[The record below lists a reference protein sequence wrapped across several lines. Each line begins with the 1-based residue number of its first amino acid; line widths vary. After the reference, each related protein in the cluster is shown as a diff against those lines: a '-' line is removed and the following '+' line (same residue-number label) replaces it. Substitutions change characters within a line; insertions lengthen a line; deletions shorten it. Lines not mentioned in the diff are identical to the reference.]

1 MGAVIMDPSKAF
13 DTINYDHSLGK
24 LYAYGFTDKSLRFIQ
39 AILQIVHRDQ
49 KLIPTLLASLNCF

>member
-1 MGAVIMDPSKAF
+1 MDPSKAF

-39 AILQIVHRDQ
+39 AILQIIHRDQ
-49 KLIPTLLASLNCF
+49 KLIQTLLASLKCF